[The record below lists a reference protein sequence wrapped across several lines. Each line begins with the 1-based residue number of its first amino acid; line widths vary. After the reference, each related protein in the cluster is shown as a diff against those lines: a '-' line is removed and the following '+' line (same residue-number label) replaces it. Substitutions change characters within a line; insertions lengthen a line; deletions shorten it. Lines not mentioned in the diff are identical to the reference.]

1 MNIIVT
7 FKLLILTS
15 LLKSKLF
22 NFLKHNQSWK
32 FLSNVCFEVLW
43 INSRERNCMSL
54 SDRSNFHGL
63 HTCDLFI
70 SRFLLSLHEFLNL
83 IKPILLLRLGKG
95 MLELRIYNDA
105 MDWKMCLFWKCR
117 AFSLAYSAK
126 SKHFFQSIESFL
138 HCFSSN
144 WFGKL
149 RVGSGTRWK

>member
-22 NFLKHNQSWK
+22 NFLKHNQSWN

-95 MLELRIYNDA
+95 MLELRKYNDA
-105 MDWKMCLFWKCR
+105 MDWKNVFVLKMPR
-117 AFSLAYSAK
+117 
-126 SKHFFQSIESFL
+126 FFARI
-138 HCFSSN
+138 
-144 WFGKL
+144 FGKVKTFFSVH
-149 RVGSGTRWK
+149 RVVLTLF